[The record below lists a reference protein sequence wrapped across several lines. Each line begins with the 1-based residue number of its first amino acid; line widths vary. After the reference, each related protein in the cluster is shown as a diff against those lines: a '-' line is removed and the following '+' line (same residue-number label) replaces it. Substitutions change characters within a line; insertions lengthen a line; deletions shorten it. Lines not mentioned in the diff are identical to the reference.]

1 MFDSRWLSGLAFG
14 LVASLVLVTVVSVSL
29 SEGPPAWWRHSGT
42 IINSEDTLAQWL
54 MMVWSLLA
62 VIVSALAVY
71 WVKKTFDVTQ
81 RMSLDTREIGEAQAS
96 AYASIGEA
104 KVTLISS
111 SLQLSVYAEV
121 KNSGA
126 SPALDVR
133 GEIAFCLEDG
143 YSEVFSKEQQFYLG
157 DIPSGG
163 SFDLGGIFL
172 SPVAAESA
180 ASWQSAENPKIYIAA
195 RIYGS
200 NVFGKKFVVRRCFMR
215 VDVRL
220 NDAAKGLQ
228 TFPMADPFA
237 LRFIFGKFPTMQREP
252 TY

>member
-1 MFDSRWLSGLAFG
+1 MLDVKWLSGLAFG
-14 LVASLVLVTVVSVSL
+14 IVFGLVIAILVLVAL
-29 SEGPPAWWRHSGT
+29 SGGTPEWWRHSGKVVS
-42 IINSEDTLAQWL
+42 SEDTLAQWL
-54 MMVWSLLA
+54 MSVWSLLA

-81 RMSLDTREIGEAQAS
+81 RMALETREIGEAQAS

-104 KVTLISS
+104 KVLLISS
-111 SLQLSVYAEV
+111 SLQLSVSAEV

-133 GEIAFCLEDG
+133 GEIGFCLQDG
-143 YSEVFSKEQQFYLG
+143 LSEVFSKEQQFYLG

-172 SPVAAESA
+172 SQVEATSA

-195 RIYGS
+195 RVYGS

-215 VDVRL
+215 VDVGL
-220 NDAAKGLQ
+220 IDATQGLQ
-228 TFPMADPFA
+228 TVPMADPFA
-237 LRFIFGKFPTMQREP
+237 LRLIFGKFPTMQREP
-252 TY
+252 IH